1 MFYIN
6 MKNTLRI
13 LLFSVMTVFISSCK
27 DDTIDLPDNYVAFKT
42 SEVGLTGA
50 DATLELTLTRAA
62 DAAVPVTV
70 TLTPSGVEYGKH
82 FTTEPAAT
90 NNVISLTIPQGQSS
104 ATIKVTPVAGILLS
118 GTETLNFAITTVT
131 APTLIGLTKDLKLTF
146 AKIISQG
153 SQLTLA
159 AKTADSNYANNV
171 YADLSG
177 NSTHL
182 NSRKS
187 WNLAF
192 TNNSQF
198 RVVLNHSYQTSAAV
212 TTKSDITQVTLADT
226 ATTADIYL
234 SGARL
239 TDPATLPL
247 VDYWDGDLTKT
258 VFAEVSATASENK
271 VYLVAFEGSNTPKSQ
286 WYKVKVD
293 RNGTGYKVQYAKI
306 GETSVKTVDITK
318 NADFNLSFLSFANGL
333 VSNVEPKAKEWDIQ
347 YGYSTYNSGLNTPYW
362 FQDFVLLNSI
372 GGAQAAEVSTSTVTY
387 ENYAESHIASTT
399 FLKTRD
405 AIGSKWRVTS
415 GSAVGVTKDKF
426 YVIKDPEGNVYKLKF
441 VNAGIGTDGGERGK
455 PVIEY
460 KLVKKA

>member
-1 MFYIN
+1 
-6 MKNTLRI
+6 MKNTI
-13 LLFSVMTVFISSCK
+13 KFLLFSFMAVFVASCDEDTV
-27 DDTIDLPDNYVAFKT
+27 DLPDNYVAFKT
-42 SEVGLTGA
+42 SEAGLTGA
-50 DATLELTLTRAA
+50 EATLELSLTRAA

-82 FTTEPAAT
+82 FTTEPAAA

-104 ATIKVTPVAGILLS
+104 ASIKVTPVAGVLLT
-118 GTETLNFAITTVT
+118 GTETLNFTISQVT
-131 APTLIGLTKDLKLTF
+131 APTLIGLTKDLKLSF
-146 AKIISQG
+146 SRIISQG
-153 SQLTLA
+153 SQLTLEG
-159 AKTADSNYANNV
+159 KTAESNYTNNV
-171 YADLSG
+171 YVDLSA

-182 NSRKS
+182 NARKS

-192 TNNSQF
+192 TNDSRF
-198 RVVLNHSYQTSAAV
+198 RVVLNPSYQTTAAV

-234 SGARL
+234 SAARL

-247 VDYWDGDLTKT
+247 VDSWDGDLTKT

-306 GETSVKTVDITK
+306 GETTIKTADIAK
-318 NADFNLSFLSFANGL
+318 NADFNLSFLSFATGV

-362 FQDFVLLNSI
+362 FQDFILLNYI
-372 GGAQAAEVSTSTVTY
+372 GGAEAAEVATSTVTY
-387 ENYAESHIASTT
+387 DNYAESHIASTT

-415 GSAVGVTKDKF
+415 GAAVGVTKDKF
-426 YVIKDPEGNVYKLKF
+426 YVIRDPEGNVYKLKA
-441 VNAGIGTDGGERGK
+441 VNAGLGTDGGERGK
-455 PVIEY
+455 PVIEF
-460 KLVKKA
+460 KLVKKG